1 MERVAFQIEDE
12 EITLNEKSR
21 TYLKRVYEQSIY
33 KSLVE
38 KSILDYLHYNNYHL
52 PMYAWSGII

>member
-38 KSILDYLHYNNYHL
+38 KSILDYLRYNNYHL